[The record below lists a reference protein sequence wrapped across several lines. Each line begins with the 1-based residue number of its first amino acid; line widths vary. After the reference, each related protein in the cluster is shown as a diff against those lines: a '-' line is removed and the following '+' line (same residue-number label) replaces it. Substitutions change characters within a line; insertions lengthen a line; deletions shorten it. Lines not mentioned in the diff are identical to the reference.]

1 MLHKI
6 KMKAVRKY
14 FILVPLILFFVAAER
29 YLLRQFWFDEALTF
43 LNFALLPFEKIY
55 FSYVIPNNHI
65 GYTFLLRFW
74 YLIAPQNVS
83 LDVWCR
89 LLSFVF
95 AAAFIVFSWVKF
107 KNFVFRTMLC
117 CFAVSIPFVIY
128 ATSVRGYMAA
138 LFFSM
143 PTVYCACNFA
153 RKGSLKNAVLF
164 FISSLCCVSV
174 LPTDLLIL
182 EAAVIYAIPIFGK
195 KFYRKKGFYQLSFMA
210 VSAFA
215 IFWMP
220 VFSQLIKAAQLGEGW
235 HDRLS
240 SLAAGGVSF
249 SACLLVPLLFA
260 CGSLFLPYRSNSIR
274 YLRLA
279 VFCILLSLALGA
291 KVAPFPRVYF
301 PFFGIFMLIIS
312 TFASRVMAYIRLKK
326 VCAIKAAKISF
337 AILSLGA
344 VLLLNY
350 LPVSVNILSQ
360 LNGSAERDDFF
371 APWYCH
377 VDHVP
382 QETAKELAKE
392 NFSFCYLSFS
402 ADPWSVMFYSALN
415 QIDMNKFYFDG
426 PSGKV
431 GSLPDGAI
439 VVINKS
445 EQILPLEKRFGGV
458 FTVTGKTPMHT
469 IYRYTL

>member
-1 MLHKI
+1 MQ
-6 KMKAVRKY
+6 AVRKY
-14 FILVPLILFFVAAER
+14 FVLVPLILFFIAAER

-89 LLSFVF
+89 LLSFIF
-95 AAAFIVFSWVKF
+95 AVSFIVFSWVKF

-117 CFAVSIPFVIY
+117 CFAFSVPFVIY

-138 LFFSM
+138 LFFAM
-143 PTVYCACNFA
+143 LTVCYARDFA
-153 RKGSLKNAVLF
+153 GTSNVKNAILF
-164 FISSLCCVSV
+164 FLASLCCVSV

-195 KFYRKKGFYQLSFMA
+195 TFYRQKSFYQLVFM
-210 VSAFA
+210 SILAFSV
-215 IFWMP
+215 FWIP
-220 VFSQLIKAAQLGEGW
+220 ILPQLVKAAQLGEGW
-235 HDRLS
+235 HDRLF
-240 SLAAGGVSF
+240 SLAAGGVSLI
-249 SACLLVPLLFA
+249 ACVSVPLLFA
-260 CGSLFLPYRSNSIR
+260 LGSLFLPYRCNRNR

-279 VFCILLSLALGA
+279 VIAIILSFALGA

-326 VCAIKAAKISF
+326 VCTIRVAKISF

-382 QETAKELAKE
+382 HDTAKLLAKE
-392 NFSFCYLSFS
+392 DFSFCYLSFS

-415 QIDMNKFYFDG
+415 QVDMNKFHFDG

-431 GSLPDGAI
+431 ASLPDGAV
-439 VVINKS
+439 VVISKS

-458 FTVTGKTPMHT
+458 FTAIGKTPMHT
-469 IYRYTL
+469 IYRYTF